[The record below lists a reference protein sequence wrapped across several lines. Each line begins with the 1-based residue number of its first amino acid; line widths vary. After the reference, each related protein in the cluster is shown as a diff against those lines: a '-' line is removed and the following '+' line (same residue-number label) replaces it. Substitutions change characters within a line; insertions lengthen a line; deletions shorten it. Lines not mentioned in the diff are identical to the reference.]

1 MPSRRSL
8 LAGLVAVLS
17 LLAIAPGARAATLAP
32 NLRGQIMILVYHRFG
47 PQDFRWTRSWASF
60 DHDLA
65 RLEAAGYR
73 PITLAQYAAGNFV
86 VPAGTTPVVLTFDD
100 STANQIK
107 YDRPD
112 HLAADCAL
120 AHWVAFAHQHPDFP
134 VRGVFFINPGHG
146 GRAAFEQA
154 RFAVAKLHQIVQLGG
169 EVGNHTMTH
178 ANLKKAA
185 GKVSQEIGQGE
196 WELERVLPGYKL
208 QSFALPFGIYPV
220 PEEQAW
226 HGTWR
231 APDGSTVSW
240 NYVAVVKV
248 GANPAPSP
256 FVAGFDPHHLPR
268 IQAFDPELDKW
279 LEYFEHHPE
288 RRFISDGKSHARASL
303 PR

>member
-1 MPSRRSL
+1 MKRFL
-8 LAGLVAVLS
+8 LTCSVAVLS
-17 LLAIAPGARAATLAP
+17 AWAAFAEAPKATPAP

-47 PQDFRWTRSWASF
+47 PHDSRWTRGWASF
-60 DHDLA
+60 DHDLE

-73 PITLAQYAAGNFV
+73 PITLAQYAAGDFT

-100 STANQIK
+100 STANQVK
-107 YDRPD
+107 YDGPD

-146 GRAAFEQA
+146 ARAAFEQA
-154 RFAVAKLHQIVQLGG
+154 RYAVAKLHQIVQLGG

-178 ANLKKAA
+178 ANLKRAG
-185 GKVSQEIGQGE
+185 GKVSQEIGEGE
-196 WELERVLPGYKL
+196 WELERALPGYKL
-208 QSFALPFGIYPV
+208 RSFALPFGIYPV
-220 PEEQAW
+220 PEAQAW
-226 HGTWR
+226 QGSWR
-231 APDGSTVSW
+231 APDGQTVAW
-240 NYVAVVKV
+240 NYAAVVKV

-256 FVAGFDPHHLPR
+256 FVAGFDPRHLPR

-279 LEYFEHHPE
+279 LEYFEHHPD
-288 RRFISDGKSHARASL
+288 RRFRSDGRPHALASL